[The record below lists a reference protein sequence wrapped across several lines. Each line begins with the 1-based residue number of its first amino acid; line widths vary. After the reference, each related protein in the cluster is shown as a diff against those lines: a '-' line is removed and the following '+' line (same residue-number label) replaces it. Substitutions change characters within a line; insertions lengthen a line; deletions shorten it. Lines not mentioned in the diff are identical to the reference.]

1 MFYGYKKKKGNKTMA
16 VRYKLYMN
24 NRKNSPTKGKWYA
37 RAAVQNVVD
46 LDALAKRIQANCTAK
61 RADVMAVLS
70 ELVEV
75 MTTELQNSNRV
86 KLDGFGSF
94 KIGLK
99 SGPATSAKT
108 FNAQK
113 DIKGM
118 RVLFQP
124 EVHTNPATGRVR
136 TFLTGCTV
144 KEVDPYF
151 VDKDNDGEDDG
162 NGDGN

>member
-1 MFYGYKKKKGNKTMA
+1 MA

-61 RADVMAVLS
+61 RADVMAVLT

-108 FNAQK
+108 FSAA
-113 DIKGM
+113 I
-118 RVLFQP
+118 LF
-124 EVHTNPATGRVR
+124 
-136 TFLTGCTV
+136 C
-144 KEVDPYF
+144 
-151 VDKDNDGEDDG
+151 
-162 NGDGN
+162 

>member
-1 MFYGYKKKKGNKTMA
+1 MA

-61 RADVMAVLS
+61 RADVMAVLT

-94 KIGLK
+94 KIGLSSKGADNLKDFSVAKNVK
-99 SGPATSAKT
+99 SLH
-108 FNAQK
+108 
-113 DIKGM
+113 
-118 RVLFQP
+118 VLFMP
-124 EVHTNPATGRVR
+124 ELHISPDKTRTK
-136 TFLTGCTV
+136 TFLTGTV
-144 KEVDPYF
+144 LKQYSGQDLPDGSNTPDP
-151 VDKDNDGEDDG
+151 VNP
-162 NGDGN
+162 